1 MFQEKS
7 TSLIGII
14 ERYPK
19 LIDQIIPWAQTFYPE
34 KEAVVTPLVR
44 LTYSELEGL
53 IRFYA
58 RGLREK
64 GCQPKDRVVL
74 LLENSSEYI
83 IAFFSIL
90 RAAAIVVPLNINLQQ
105 KNLHA
110 ILHEVKPRFII
121 TRPALRRRFQGMAQL
136 DESSI
141 LTDFFGHTNAEVGR
155 LAQEQGTD
163 TNGHDRRRVDKDPA
177 VLIYTSG
184 TSGHPKGVL
193 LSHHN
198 IISNAVSNL
207 CALRFTDTDRTLICL
222 PMTYCYTIVNQMI
235 SHLFVG
241 GTLVIGGSVF
251 MASGFLRN
259 VEREKITTFSA
270 TPATYEILLRSSG
283 IAQSDI
289 SSLRLFTIGGEKV
302 SPVSLGKLKKAFPGV
317 SMAVTYG
324 LTEGGPRI
332 STLHVDSLGKKSRSV
347 GKANPNILVEIVDE
361 AGNALP
367 SNQVGEIAI
376 YGSNVMIGYYPHH
389 KHSVPLTESGF
400 LRTGDYGW
408 MDEEGNIHIN
418 GRKHIINT
426 GGEKVSIHE
435 VEDTLLDSGL
445 ISDGIIVPTKDRI
458 KGTVL
463 KAIVVPKDAQVFSV
477 DSLRRHCTEK
487 LEKYKV
493 PKSFMVV
500 NSIAL
505 GLNAKKKRAV

>member
-1 MFQEKS
+1 MSPEKS

-19 LIDQIIPWAQTFYPE
+19 LIDQIIPWAQTFYPG
-34 KEAVVTPLVR
+34 KEAVVTPDAR
-44 LTYSELEGL
+44 LSYSELEGL
-53 IRFYA
+53 IRLYA
-58 RGLREK
+58 QKLRED
-64 GCQPKDRVVL
+64 GCRPKDRVVL
-74 LLENSSEYI
+74 LLENSSDYI
-83 IAFFSIL
+83 IAFFSVL
-90 RAAAIVVPLNINLQQ
+90 RAGAIVVPLNINLQQ
-105 KNLHA
+105 KNLHT
-110 ILHEVKPRFII
+110 IVHEVKPRFVI
-121 TRPALRRRFQGMAQL
+121 TRPALLRRFQGMSRL
-136 DESSI
+136 DETSI
-141 LTDFFGHTNAEVGR
+141 LTDFFGHTDAEVAR
-155 LAQEQGTD
+155 LAPEQDTG
-163 TNGHDRRRVDKDPA
+163 TNGDDRRRVDKDPA

-207 CALRFTDTDRTLICL
+207 CALRFKDTDRTLICL

-270 TPATYEILLRSSG
+270 TPATYEILLRSAG
-283 IAQSDI
+283 IAQSDV
-289 SSLRLFTIGGEKV
+289 SSLRLITIGGEKV
-302 SPVSLGKLKKAFPGV
+302 SPVSLRKLRNAFPGV

-332 STLHVDSLGKKSRSV
+332 STLLVGSLGKECRSV

-361 AGNALP
+361 EGNELP
-367 SNQVGEIAI
+367 ANQIGEIAI
-376 YGSNVMIGYYPHH
+376 YGSNVMMGYYPHH
-389 KHSVPLTESGF
+389 KHPIPLTASGYF
-400 LRTGDYGW
+400 RTGDYGW
-408 MDEEGNIHIN
+408 MDKKGNIHIK

-445 ISDGIIVPTKDRI
+445 ISDGIIVPTKDGI

-463 KAIVVPKDAQVFSV
+463 KAIVVPKDARAFSV
-477 DSLRRHCTEK
+477 DSLRRHCAEK

-505 GLNAKKKRAV
+505 GLNAKKRRAV